1 MRESVWFISE
11 WKTGEIFLTNY
22 QATYSMGFTDKSARE
37 VLSVKHPPERK
48 PHCSTLE
55 AYEETPIFI
64 LVDNMDDV
72 VESIARKRSGSSW
85 NVGMDLEVLQ
95 GWLPKFR
102 DDRKKLCIS
111 VELFLDWWANQNS
124 PWAAYWEFTSG
135 RLIVSDKQPGV
146 HPVGV
151 RETWRQLFAKYVLK
165 VTGPVYTYACK
176 HEQLCTELMMVTNGV
191 VHGDQYIWGD
201 KSTN

>member
-1 MRESVWFISE
+1 
-11 WKTGEIFLTNY
+11 
-22 QATYSMGFTDKSARE
+22 MGFTDKSARE

-95 GWLPKFR
+95 G
-102 DDRKKLCIS
+102 
-111 VELFLDWWANQNS
+111 
-124 PWAAYWEFTSG
+124 
-135 RLIVSDKQPGV
+135 
-146 HPVGV
+146 
-151 RETWRQLFAKYVLK
+151 
-165 VTGPVYTYACK
+165 
-176 HEQLCTELMMVTNGV
+176 
-191 VHGDQYIWGD
+191 
-201 KSTN
+201 